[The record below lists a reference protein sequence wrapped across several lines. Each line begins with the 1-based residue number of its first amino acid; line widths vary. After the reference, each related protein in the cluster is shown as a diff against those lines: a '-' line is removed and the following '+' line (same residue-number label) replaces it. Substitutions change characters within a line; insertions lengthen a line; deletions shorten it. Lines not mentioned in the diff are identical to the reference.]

1 MSDVWRREAARV
13 LLIDERSRV
22 LLTAVRDPGDGV
34 LAWIAPGG
42 TVEPGETIEQTALR
56 ELAEEVDGPSVYAL
70 NGPVWTRSFFHTF
83 AGRETDLHEWYF
95 VASVAAS
102 DIRDVRETGEGARYF
117 EGWRWWTLGELVQ
130 HDGPLAPA
138 ALATLLPP
146 ILRGELPATPLH
158 IADR

>member
-1 MSDVWRREAARV
+1 M
-13 LLIDERSRV
+13 
-22 LLTAVRDPGDGV
+22 
-34 LAWIAPGG
+34 
-42 TVEPGETIEQTALR
+42 EPGETIEDTPLR
-56 ELAEEVDGPSVYAL
+56 ELAEEVDGPSVYTL

-102 DIRDVRETGEGARYF
+102 DIRDVRETGEGAIYF

-138 ALATLLPP
+138 ALATRCPRSFGASFP
-146 ILRGELPATPLH
+146 QRRCTSRI
-158 IADR
+158 DRTSKPKARLGRSES